1 MIKLKMAFCRTVFR
15 KADFVKNLED
25 GEKRW
30 ISECNRLGLNA
41 AATSEFAGC
50 VTHAWIEDPSAESGT
65 ELMPEVANNRH
76 ANAILDAIAGV
87 SGQISRE
94 RPEYG
99 PDKSPWFELELGIDH
114 YLRYLRRKAQY
125 TNVEFRRHD
134 GCPLAVSSAAMEIRA
149 AIKNLIRKAKS
160 ELKKEKSK

>member
-114 YLRYLRRKAQY
+114 CLRRKAQY
-125 TNVEFRRHD
+125 TNVEFWRHD